1 MDEEDLM
8 EFTCHCGCRDLL
20 AIQRGIERRIV
31 LCIDRNSDYYE
42 YDVHDFTNDTEATPT
57 FACANS
63 ECGREWNSLDEIKAE
78 GLLH

>member
-1 MDEEDLM
+1 MNDDDLM
-8 EFTCHCGCRDLL
+8 EFKCHCGCRDLL
-20 AIQRGIERRIV
+20 AIQRGIERRNV
-31 LCIDRNSDYYE
+31 LGIDRNSDYYE

-63 ECGREWNSLDEIKAE
+63 ECRREWDSLDEIKAE